1 LVIQTLNVTKA
12 EYDFIETVDLMF
24 MRKLLDA
31 PLGTPKEMLYL
42 ELGCLPFRD
51 IIQRRR
57 LSYLQYLLQ
66 EDPHS
71 MVHRF
76 LDTQVKKKNPKDWVS
91 TVLKDL
97 EELKMDVNFVMI
109 KEMKKSTWNNMINK
123 LITENS
129 LRKLNLVKS
138 KHTKVLH
145 LEHVFMKMKS
155 YLVAN
160 KKSKLTQTR
169 HARGKFR
176 SVWAKLNKTVYL
188 SLTPIFELRCWQL
201 RVLHFSP
208 VLLMVLNL
216 TS

>member
-1 LVIQTLNVTKA
+1 MQGIPFGQSNFEVGVILRNTLLVSSMLCNSEAWYTVTKA

-66 EDPHS
+66 EDPLS

-97 EELKMDVNFVMI
+97 EELKIDVNFARI
-109 KEMKKSTWNNMINK
+109 KEMKKSTW
-123 LITENS
+123 IT
-129 LRKLNLVKS
+129 
-138 KHTKVLH
+138 
-145 LEHVFMKMKS
+145 
-155 YLVAN
+155 
-160 KKSKLTQTR
+160 
-169 HARGKFR
+169 
-176 SVWAKLNKTVYL
+176 
-188 SLTPIFELRCWQL
+188 C
-201 RVLHFSP
+201 
-208 VLLMVLNL
+208 
-216 TS
+216 

>member
-1 LVIQTLNVTKA
+1 MLCNSEAWYNVTKA

-66 EDPHS
+66 EDPLS

-97 EELKMDVNFVMI
+97 EELKINVNFVMI
-109 KEMKKSTWNNMINK
+109 K
-123 LITENS
+123 
-129 LRKLNLVKS
+129 
-138 KHTKVLH
+138 
-145 LEHVFMKMKS
+145 
-155 YLVAN
+155 
-160 KKSKLTQTR
+160 
-169 HARGKFR
+169 
-176 SVWAKLNKTVYL
+176 
-188 SLTPIFELRCWQL
+188 
-201 RVLHFSP
+201 
-208 VLLMVLNL
+208 
-216 TS
+216 